1 MPEIDIYVSVLIES
15 GSRVRPSQILNPENN
30 NNNATVTTTITRP
43 FGAGV
48 RLKLVGD
55 HDQRELELA
64 REHLFQI
71 REVDAATTNGNGYF
85 FDFRARVLDVGK
97 VEPPPPTF
105 IFRFL

>member
-30 NNNATVTTTITRP
+30 NNATVTTTITRP

-48 RLKLVGD
+48 RRKLVGD

>member
-15 GSRVRPSQILNPENN
+15 GSRVRPSQILNPEKTN
-30 NNNATVTTTITRP
+30 NNNATVTTTRP

-71 REVDAATTNGNGYF
+71 REVYAATANGNGYF
-85 FDFRARVLDVGK
+85 FDFCARVLDVGK
-97 VEPPPPTF
+97 VDSALNSFNFFKIE
-105 IFRFL
+105 

>member
-15 GSRVRPSQILNPENN
+15 GSRVRPSQILNPENAN
-30 NNNATVTTTITRP
+30 KNNNATTKTTTRP

-64 REHLFQI
+64 RQHLFQI
-71 REVDAATTNGNGYF
+71 REVDAATTNGDGYF
-85 FDFRARVLDVGK
+85 FDFRARVFDVGK
-97 VEPPPPTF
+97 VETPTYM
-105 IFRFL
+105 